1 MADNNK
7 QDRAEEKKQVSDP
20 EQNQKAWD
28 KSKDDREKI
37 KGIFSTQHTSKVGTG
52 TTQKKIV
59 QKHYWMARELDDGQI
74 ELQVLNKNYVP
85 SGPKHFISKE
95 ELLESY
101 SPEPEFYT
109 HTVYPKMRELQKTV
123 ARGDR
128 HRQQGEPFSAEYEY
142 GNALKV
148 DEENIRANFGLGL
161 TYLDRGEKEK
171 ADDIFQRLVKLD
183 AAFETEHKH
192 LFNDFGISL
201 RKNEMLDQCIE
212 YYNRA
217 LELTQEDEHLY
228 YNIARVY
235 LEKREMKNAARY
247 LKKALKLN
255 PDFEEGQ
262 KFWSFLKK
270 KGYV

>member
-1 MADNNK
+1 MTDKNQNSSDENK
-7 QDRAEEKKQVSDP
+7 QTSES
-20 EQNQKAWD
+20 EQNQETKIKSVED
-28 KSKDDREKI
+28 KEKI
-37 KGIFSTQHTSKVGTG
+37 KGVFSTQNVSKVGTG
-52 TTQKKIV
+52 TTQRKIV
-59 QKHYWMARELDDGQI
+59 QKNYWMARELDDGQI
-74 ELQVLNKNYVP
+74 ELQILNKNYVP
-85 SGPKHFISKE
+85 SGPKSFISKE

-128 HRQQGEPFSAEYEY
+128 HRKQGEPFSAEFEY
-142 GNALKV
+142 SNALNV

-161 TYLDRGEKEK
+161 TYLDRGEREK

-201 RKNEMLDQCIE
+201 RKNEMLDQCLK

-235 LEKREMKNAARY
+235 LQKGDMKSAASY
-247 LKKALKLN
+247 LSKALKLN

-262 KFWSFLKK
+262 KFWNYLKK
-270 KGYV
+270 KGYVK